1 MQAAGDTASRPDRVR
16 IRSWVVSEGA
26 CNQSRARRVKYQPV
40 LSDSTWWLCQVPA
53 DQARV
58 GLLAKHSKLPRS
70 ELDRKANTTDGSH
83 DTTAHDRHPDAATVA
98 ASPNSAALQEV
109 IIYGHSTLLYWWPAW
124 VFGFAIAV
132 LNAGQEKFL
141 PTVAGGQPSS
151 ALGLTYLSILLLLI
165 VFTNVRLRGI
175 NSVVALLTV
184 AFVAVLLAW
193 FGWWDDIA
201 KLIPYLSVH
210 MNTGFYLVFS
220 SGLLIIWLMMF
231 FVFDRL
237 TYWRVR
243 PGQMTEEHLIGGGAE
258 SFDTNGCNPEA
269 QLGFLPR
276 GAGSR
281 CRRPQGDRGGR
292 ARGNDRDSQRH
303 VR

>member
-1 MQAAGDTASRPDRVR
+1 MTQ
-16 IRSWVVSEGA
+16 
-26 CNQSRARRVKYQPV
+26 Q
-40 LSDSTWWLCQVPA
+40 
-53 DQARV
+53 
-58 GLLAKHSKLPRS
+58 LAID
-70 ELDRKANTTDGSH
+70 EV
-83 DTTAHDRHPDAATVA
+83 DAALVVA
-98 ASPNSAALQEV
+98 VPHPATLQE
-109 IIYGHSTLLYWWPAW
+109 IKIYSHSTLLYWWPAW
-124 VFGFAIAV
+124 ALGFVFAP

-141 PTVAGGQPSS
+141 ATAEGSQPSS

-175 NSVVALLTV
+175 HSVVTLLTV

-220 SGLLIIWLMMF
+220 TGLLIIWMMMF

-237 TYWRVR
+237 TYWRIR

-258 SFDTNGCNPEA
+258 SFDTNGLRFQKLSA
-269 QLGFLPR
+269 DFFRAALGL
-276 GAGSR
+276 GAGDLKATAAGEGGAR
-281 CRRPQGDRGGR
+281 IEIPNVTFVDRKVHAIEKLISVKPER
-292 ARGNDRDSQRH
+292 TS
-303 VR
+303 

>member
-1 MQAAGDTASRPDRVR
+1 MTQQLTIDHT
-16 IRSWVVSEGA
+16 
-26 CNQSRARRVKYQPV
+26 
-40 LSDSTWWLCQVPA
+40 
-53 DQARV
+53 
-58 GLLAKHSKLPRS
+58 
-70 ELDRKANTTDGSH
+70 
-83 DTTAHDRHPDAATVA
+83 DAATVV
-98 ASPNSAALQEV
+98 ASPHPAALQEV
-109 IIYGHSTLLYWWPAW
+109 NIYSHSTLLYWWPAW
-124 VFGFAIAV
+124 VFGFVIAV
-132 LNAGQEKFL
+132 LNAGQERFL
-141 PTVAGGQPSS
+141 PSAEGDQPSS

-201 KLIPYLSVH
+201 RLIPYLSVH
-210 MNTGFYLVFS
+210 MNTGFYVVFS

-258 SFDTNGCNPEA
+258 SFDTNGLRFQKHSSDFFRA
-269 QLGFLPR
+269 VLGL
-276 GAGSR
+276 GAGDLKATAA
-281 CRRPQGDRGGR
+281 GERGTTIEIANVMFVER
-292 ARGNDRDSQRH
+292 KVQAIERLISVKPERTS
-303 VR
+303 